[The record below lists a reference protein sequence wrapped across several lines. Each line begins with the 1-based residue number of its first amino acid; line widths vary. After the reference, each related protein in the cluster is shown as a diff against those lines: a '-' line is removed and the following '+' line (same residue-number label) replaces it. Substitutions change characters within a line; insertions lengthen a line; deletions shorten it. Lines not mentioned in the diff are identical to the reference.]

1 MGRFLA
7 LAIVGLL
14 VYLVVRATVNAFLAG
29 LRGQSRQVPARRAG
43 TDELVKDPV
52 CETYIPRGK
61 AVTRQTPAGPRYF
74 CSGACA
80 ERFIARSAGGRG

>member
-14 VYLVVRATVNAFLAG
+14 IYLIVRASVNAFLAG
-29 LRGQSRQVPARRAG
+29 LRGQSRQVPAHRGG

-52 CETYIPRGK
+52 CETYIPRRK
-61 AVTRQTPAGPRYF
+61 AITRGSGSEARYF
-74 CSGACA
+74 CSAACA
-80 ERFIARSAGGRG
+80 DRYAARS